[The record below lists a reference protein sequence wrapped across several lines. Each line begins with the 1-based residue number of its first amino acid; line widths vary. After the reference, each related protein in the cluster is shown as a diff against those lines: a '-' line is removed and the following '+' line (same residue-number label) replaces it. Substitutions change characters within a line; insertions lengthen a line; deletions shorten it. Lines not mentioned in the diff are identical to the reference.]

1 MLNRTR
7 SNCLMKCTGEP
18 DNEDDDH
25 LTYEKV
31 NTGRSIRQST
41 LRWCEG
47 TRQQQHQSK
56 IRPKTS
62 LWPASRKSQMPA
74 KVVGTLGVSH
84 RSPQPKPSKV
94 YIYIYNYMYIQFIA
108 KRTSKRSQAASFVR
122 GQETECWNSPP
133 VSRKHGRRKLVDLGL
148 ASQGQL

>member
-62 LWPASRKSQMPA
+62 LWPACRKSQMPA

-94 YIYIYNYMYIQFIA
+94 YIYIITCIYSSSQKEHQNDHRPLVLCVDR
-108 KRTSKRSQAASFVR
+108 KRNV
-122 GQETECWNSPP
+122 GIL
-133 VSRKHGRRKLVDLGL
+133 RRYL
-148 ASQGQL
+148 ANMGGES